1 MDTPL
6 TAAAPAETT
15 AVPAAPARQPGHPL
29 IWGALLVWLSIE
41 AIGDA
46 LLALRTV
53 LTTSSSRGTTP
64 TVTPS

>member
-6 TAAAPAETT
+6 SPAP
-15 AVPAAPARQPGHPL
+15 PARQPGHPL

>member
-6 TAAAPAETT
+6 SPAP
-15 AVPAAPARQPGHPL
+15 PARQPGHPL

-53 LTTSSSRGTTP
+53 LTTSSSSRGTTP